1 MKKNIHITPEFNN
14 SELAKKVQLSEKL
27 ADLIHSYDL
36 IGELVSL
43 RTEDIIKTVDIL
55 YKHIIEDSLPPGKYR
70 DQATVQALIEKW
82 IKVVSGRYHWEQKI
96 TDVEDYD
103 SRSEKSYSLKRMN
116 MIGKAF
122 IISIHKDHYYNYKQY
137 EILQCELRE
146 YCESTNYDKKEFI
159 TSLNPN
165 YKTGRHSKLFS
176 ESSTNRI
183 TSLSIKYDE
192 IEEKVNIKIKLRQP
206 KKDVKIFL
214 EKEFQESFK
223 QMFTELFRLEE
234 MNWDLEVDW
243 SMRDSQSEFIKHINK
258 RSEKVIE
265 SIDRLKKISNSKNYQ
280 YNRDEWLKVKMKI
293 LNNLSDVIS
302 EFEGESEG
310 KKFSQMARFLQ
321 HESTMEYEFNKR
333 RNIEEKKEAL
343 KKEPRKDK

>member
-1 MKKNIHITPEFNN
+1 M
-14 SELAKKVQLSEKL
+14 
-27 ADLIHSYDL
+27 
-36 IGELVSL
+36 GELVSL
-43 RTEDIIKTVDIL
+43 KTENIINNVDYL
-55 YKHIIEDSLPPGKYR
+55 YRYIIRDSFPAGKYR
-70 DQATVQALIEKW
+70 DQDTIQKAINEW
-82 IKVVSGRYHWEQKI
+82 IKVVSGRYHWKESI
-96 TDVEDYD
+96 ADGDYE
-103 SRSEKSYSLKRMN
+103 SRSENNHFQKRMD
-116 MIGKAF
+116 MLGKAF
-122 IISIHKDHYYNYKQY
+122 ITSIHKDRYYNYKQY
-137 EILQCELRE
+137 EILKSELRE
-146 YCESTNYDKKEFI
+146 YCESKNYDKKEFV
-159 TSLNPN
+159 TSLNPD

-214 EKEFQESFK
+214 EKEFQKSFK
-223 QMFTELFRLEE
+223 QMFTKLFRLEE

-243 SMRDSQSEFIKHINK
+243 SMRDSQSEFIKHVNK

-265 SIDRLKKISNSKNYQ
+265 SVDRLKKISNSKNYQ

-321 HESTMEYEFNKR
+321 HESTMEHEYNKR
-333 RNIEEKKEAL
+333 RNIEEKK
-343 KKEPRKDK
+343 RGS